1 MPDGLTHCSWNET
14 MNQFDGP
21 EKKLEICIGKPIGDG
36 RKRKGDTWRR
46 VAGAGGAKIV
56 GGISNSLLDAYI
68 LSESSLFVWDDRIVM
83 ITCGRTV
90 LVEALPEILKFVDKE
105 DVVLLSYERK
115 NQLFP
120 MSQPSSF
127 EEDVESLGKLFP
139 GKSFRL
145 GAADR
150 DHAHVFH
157 YSREKASREQAADRG
172 TTFELLMRDIDPSL
186 VRTFSKEHAGTAAR
200 AETLSGISGIYPD
213 MTRDDHLFSPCG
225 YSLNAIS
232 GPLYFTI
239 HVTPQKEGSYASFET
254 NVPER
259 NYDLLVSKITGIFKP
274 RKFSVMATASID
286 KKGFDLHNAFDDCA
300 AGYEAVE
307 KCRCAFDEGSEAVFV
322 NYVKPLDFKR

>member
-1 MPDGLTHCSWNET
+1 

-21 EKKLEICIGKPIGDG
+21 EKKLEICLGKPLGNG
-36 RKRKGDTWRR
+36 RKRNGDTWRR
-46 VAGAGGAKIV
+46 VAKAGGARIV
-56 GGISNSLLDAYI
+56 GGISNSHLDAYL

-90 LVEALPEILKFVDKE
+90 LVEALPEILKFVDRE

-120 MSQPSSF
+120 TSQPSRF
-127 EEDVESLGKLFP
+127 EEDVESLGRLFP

-157 YSREKASREQAADRG
+157 YSGKQQPPDRE

-186 VRTFSKEHAGTAAR
+186 VRTFSREHAGTAAR
-200 AETLSGISGIYPD
+200 AEALSGMSGIYPD
-213 MTRDDHLFSPCG
+213 MTRDGYLFSPCG

-232 GPLYFTI
+232 GPRYFTV
-239 HVTPQKEGSYASFET
+239 HVTPQTEGSYASFET

-259 NYDLLVSKITGIFKP
+259 NYDRLVSKITGIFKP
-274 RKFSVMATASID
+274 RKFSIMATSIID
-286 KKGFDLHNAFDDCA
+286 KKGFDLHNAFDNCA
-300 AGYEAVE
+300 AGYDAVE
-307 KCRCAFDEGSEAVFV
+307 KCRCKFDGRSEALFV
-322 NYVKPLDFKR
+322 NYVKASGNV